1 MKISL
6 FMVVQGLGW
15 LSCLIMAW
23 TAQHIYFTKDDLLG
37 GLFCLLLGILFTL
50 ILIHLLLFRWYAEQH
65 KTRQGEAMLRAYKE
79 KDTQAIQKRD

>member
-15 LSCLIMAW
+15 FSCLVMAW

-65 KTRQGEAMLRAYKE
+65 KTRQAEAMLRAYKE
-79 KDTQAIQKRD
+79 KDTQAIQKRG